1 MQGKIV
7 FITGATNGIGRVAA
21 LELARMGAEVV
32 VPGRSRARVDSVVG
46 EIAAAG
52 GTAHGLLADLS
63 RQDEVRA
70 LAADFRRRFNRLD
83 VLINNA
89 GAVFTERQ
97 LSADG
102 FEMTFAL
109 NHLSSFLL
117 THLLLDVIIASAPA
131 RIINVSSDAHTAVRS
146 IDFDTL
152 GVGKAGFGAYAQS
165 KMMNLLFTFELAR
178 RLEGTGVT
186 VNALHPGF
194 VATGFGKNNDGAA
207 GSILRAVI
215 GLMRPMARTP
225 EQGAQ
230 TTIYLASSPDVEGVT
245 GQYFVD
251 CKPVPPHPYA
261 HNREAQR
268 RLWERSEAMT
278 GIPQPAGA

>member
-32 VPGRSRARVDSVVG
+32 VHGRSRERVDSVVG

-131 RIINVSSDAHTAVRS
+131 RIINVSSDAHKAVRS

>member
-7 FITGATNGIGRVAA
+7 LITGATNGIGRVAA
-21 LELARMGAEVV
+21 LELARLGAEVV
-32 VPGRSRARVDSVVG
+32 VHGRSRERVDAVVG

-52 GTAHGLLADLS
+52 GSAYGLLADLAAQS
-63 RQDEVRA
+63 EVRA
-70 LAADFRRRFNRLD
+70 LAVDFKRRFNRLD

-89 GAVFTERQ
+89 GAVFTDRR
-97 LSADG
+97 SSPDG

-109 NHLSSFLL
+109 NHLSYFLL
-117 THLLLDVIIASAPA
+117 THLLLDVITASAPA
-131 RIINVSSDAHTAVRS
+131 RIVNVSSDAHRAVRA
-146 IDFDTL
+146 IDFDNL
-152 GVGKAGFGAYAQS
+152 GKGNAGFGAYAQS

-194 VATGFGKNNDGAA
+194 VATGFGQNNGGAA

-225 EQGAQ
+225 QQGAQ
-230 TTIYLASSPDVEGVT
+230 TTIYLASSPEVEGVT

-251 CKPVPPHPYA
+251 CKPVQPHPYA

-268 RLWERSEAMT
+268 RLWERSEEMT
-278 GIPQPAGA
+278 GIAVRSEA

>member
-1 MQGKIV
+1 MRGKIV
-7 FITGATNGIGRVAA
+7 LITGATNGIGRVAA
-21 LELARMGAEVV
+21 LELARMGADVV
-32 VPGRSRARVDSVVG
+32 VHGRSRERVDSVVG
-46 EIAAAG
+46 AITAAG
-52 GTAHGLLADLS
+52 GRAHGLLADLS
-63 RQDEVRA
+63 RLSDVHA
-70 LAADFRRRFNRLD
+70 LAADFKRRHDRLD

-89 GAVFTERQ
+89 GAVFTDRQ

-102 FEMTFAL
+102 YEMTFAL
-109 NHLSSFLL
+109 NHLGHFLL
-117 THLLLDVIIASAPA
+117 THLLLDVIQASAPA
-131 RIINVSSDAHTAVRS
+131 RIINVSSDAHRAVRS
-146 IDFDTL
+146 LNFDTL
-152 GVGKAGFGAYAQS
+152 GKGGAGFGAYAQS

-194 VATGFGKNNDGAA
+194 VATGFGRNNDGAA

-230 TTIYLASSPDVEGVT
+230 TIIYLASSPEVEGVT

-251 CKPVPPHPYA
+251 CKAVQPHPYA

-268 RLWERSEAMT
+268 RLWERSEDMA
-278 GIPQPAGA
+278 GIVAVGGA